1 LKHYTSN
8 TPKPAIVS
16 SNGADFVAGNDSQN
30 TSVFSTTALNN
41 WWDQPS
47 IDRQSHEHAIEH
59 DDLVPV
65 HDIMR
70 AVKREILDDCLQ
82 AIKETIVRPV
92 LSELIHTTKRR
103 RLGDQETTSSEDL
116 L

>member
-1 LKHYTSN
+1 M
-8 TPKPAIVS
+8 VS

-30 TSVFSTTALNN
+30 TSVFSTTAPND

-47 IDRQSHEHAIEH
+47 IERQSHEYASEH

-65 HDIMR
+65 HDVMR

-82 AIKETIVRPV
+82 DIKETIIRPV
-92 LSELIHTTKRR
+92 LSELLHTTKRR
-103 RLGDQETTSSEDL
+103 RLGEQETTSSEDL